1 MAQDPTISQVC
12 DRARWH
18 LGDTQV
24 AGGETYTNTLLLEWV
39 KTAIADMQAG
49 LGLIGAIRQR
59 RVGFIPIM
67 GGDVSQFNPRI
78 WLPDCG
84 RVVEIHH
91 RPLISRT
98 QITTA
103 LFSGGPPYPTS
114 MAITCSGA
122 HGRANNDQIET
133 TGLQPSSSSAR
144 GMNSTFR
151 ATVTGA
157 NTLVVI
163 GEFYSG
169 NIGTGADSW
178 LLWGG
183 MEGWHRLNS
192 RDDILNPQATP
203 GIPQWAEH
211 GNGIW
216 ISPPGTQVE
225 LRLVYEYED
234 PTNFMDANTIVG
246 YPGSLEFL
254 GRWVAFLAGSSK
266 GAQGPLLAEL
276 RTGAIGA
283 PTGGITSTV
292 ERPTGGALHALIV
305 AETKRQQRTA
315 KARPPY
321 RVYRRPIGPIGYGSY

>member
-1 MAQDPTISQVC
+1 MGQDPTISQVC

-67 GGDVSQFNPRI
+67 GGDVSQFNPRT
-78 WLPDCG
+78 WLPDFG
-84 RVVEIHH
+84 RAVEIHH

-98 QITTA
+98 QISA
-103 LFSGGPPYPTS
+103 AIFGGSPYPTS

-122 HGRANNDQIET
+122 HGRASNDQVEI
-133 TGLQPSSSSAR
+133 TGLFPNATSAR

-151 ATVTGA
+151 AIVTGPSQL
-157 NTLVVI
+157 TVL
-163 GEFYSG
+163 GEFYAG
-169 NIGTGADSW
+169 NITAGSDSW

-183 MEGWHRLNS
+183 MEGWHPMGAK
-192 RDDILNPQATP
+192 DDILNPQANP

-211 GNGIW
+211 GNAIW
-216 ISPPGTQVE
+216 ISPPGTQIE
-225 LRLVYEYED
+225 LRIVYEFED
-234 PTNFMDANTIVG
+234 PTNYMDANTIVG

-276 RTGAIGA
+276 RTAAIGA
-283 PTGGITSTV
+283 PVGGITPTA

-305 AETKRQQRTA
+305 AETKRQQRTQ
-315 KARPPY
+315 KTRPPY
-321 RVYRRPIGPIGYGSY
+321 RIHRRPIGPIGYSSY